1 MTFIEYILKAMENQ
15 GITAYKL
22 CKDIGLSQQT
32 FSNWKAGKTPAL
44 DTAMKIVIY
53 LGLSADEI
61 FGIKQPKIELTENE
75 MELLNAFQKLP
86 EREQVKEIG
95 RMEEK
100 AERYSNQQEISSS
113 SRTG

>member
-1 MTFIEYILKAMENQ
+1 MTFIEYILKAMEKQ
-15 GITAYKL
+15 EITAYKL

-61 FGIKQPKIELTENE
+61 FGIKPTQVQLTENE
-75 MELLNAFQKLP
+75 TELLKAFQKLP
-86 EREQVKEIG
+86 DREQIKEIG
-95 RMEEK
+95 KMEEK
-100 AERYSNQQEISSS
+100 AERYSNQQEQLST